1 MLCFRAY
8 CAFLASAGAHT
19 GLKVSPLYI
28 GTGLWQ
34 CLYILSHIRCMMFHH
49 EAYSTQMCRQARD
62 EERCFCQGKDSLKKA
77 DVANA
82 AAAEDVPFSDA
93 VYSRV
98 IKELCDSRGSSW
110 FLKTGV

>member
-1 MLCFRAY
+1 
-8 CAFLASAGAHT
+8 
-19 GLKVSPLYI
+19 
-28 GTGLWQ
+28 
-34 CLYILSHIRCMMFHH
+34 
-49 EAYSTQMCRQARD
+49 MCGQARD
-62 EERCFCQGKDSLKKA
+62 GERCFCQGKDSLKKA
-77 DVANA
+77 DVASA